1 MPFPD
6 KLMDMLDKE
15 SVQHPDIISWCSHGR
30 AFIVRQPKV
39 FSSDIMGE
47 YFKQT
52 RFTSFQRQ
60 LNLYGF
66 RRITQGPDAS
76 AYYHELFLRGRPQLC
91 MRMQRQKVKGTGHKQ
106 PTDISTEPNFY
117 SMPKLEGDSEGE
129 TVALPVGSDIFFN
142 NGTIDVKGEAPGVN
156 TNTLKVTQTMNRPH

>member
-1 MPFPD
+1 
-6 KLMDMLDKE
+6 
-15 SVQHPDIISWCSHGR
+15 
-30 AFIVRQPKV
+30 
-39 FSSDIMGE
+39 
-47 YFKQT
+47 
-52 RFTSFQRQ
+52 
-60 LNLYGF
+60 
-66 RRITQGPDAS
+66 
-76 AYYHELFLRGRPQLC
+76 
-91 MRMQRQKVKGTGHKQ
+91 MQRQKVKGTGHKQ